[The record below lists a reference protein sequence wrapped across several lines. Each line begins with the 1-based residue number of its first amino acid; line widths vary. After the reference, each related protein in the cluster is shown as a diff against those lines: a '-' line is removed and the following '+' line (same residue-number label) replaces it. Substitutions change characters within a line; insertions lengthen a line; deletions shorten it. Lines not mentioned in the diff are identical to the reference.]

1 MMVATNPP
9 VTRASDPMA
18 DRALYERYLPLVRRI
33 AMRTVRRLPREISL
47 DDILGAGWVGL
58 VEALPR
64 AAGMPPEEFEAYASY
79 RVRGAVLDYLRSLD
93 PLTRK
98 LRGASRHIEETIRSL
113 TARLG
118 RNPEEAEI
126 AAGLGLEVEPYRALL
141 GQIAESDVVH
151 LEMSEL
157 SASRAQDASPD
168 QIVSQRE
175 IVDRVADGI
184 SSLPEKQRLVL
195 GLYYQEECT
204 FREIGEVLGVSESR
218 ICQIHSEAI
227 HRLRAALG
235 ENRSAAR

>member
-1 MMVATNPP
+1 MMVSSPP
-9 VTRASDPMA
+9 VNRASDPVA
-18 DRALYERYLPLVRRI
+18 DRAVYERYLPLVRRI

-47 DDILGAGWVGL
+47 DDILGAGWIGL
-58 VEALPR
+58 VEALPK

-98 LRGASRHIEETIRSL
+98 LRGASRHIEETMRTL

-118 RNPEEAEI
+118 RTPEEAEV
-126 AAGLGLEVEPYRALL
+126 AAGLGLEVESYRALL

-157 SASRAQDASPD
+157 SSSRSQDAAPD
-168 QIVSQRE
+168 MLASQRE
-175 IVDRVADGI
+175 LVDRIAEGVDR
-184 SSLPEKQRLVL
+184 LPEKQRVVL

-204 FREIGEVLGVSESR
+204 FREIGEILGVSESR
-218 ICQIHSEAI
+218 VCQIHSEAI
-227 HRLRAALG
+227 HRVRAMLADG
-235 ENRSAAR
+235 RKDKP